1 MPLQSS
7 GQISLL
13 NIADEFKRS
22 RTVISLS
29 DFYKV
34 PVGSNVGNTG
44 KVKAVGTNSN
54 IPESGTIKVSNFYG
68 ASNFWMQVYFDPVS
82 ETYGEYG
89 GNDNGYVSVWARGSS
104 ASYRITVN
112 GVVANVLAGVGHQF
126 TGLNGNTGG
135 AGRVT
140 GEPKDVGTTGIKAY
154 TISVYDPTSDKNI
167 DFTANIGYRD
177 TSSYISNYAKHTWHD
192 VG

>member
-22 RTVISLS
+22 QVVISLS
-29 DFYKV
+29 SFYKV
-34 PVGSNVGNTG
+34 KDGLYVGNTG
-44 KVKAVGTNSN
+44 KVKSVGTNSN
-54 IPESGTIKVSNFYG
+54 IPESGTIAVSNFYG

-82 ETYGEYG
+82 ETYNQYG
-89 GNDNGYVSVWARGSS
+89 GNDDGFVSVWVRGSS
-104 ASYRITVN
+104 ATYRITVN
-112 GVVANVLAGVGHQF
+112 SKVAWINSGGVNQF
-126 TGLNGNTGG
+126 TGLNGNSEGP
-135 AGRVT
+135 GRVS
-140 GEPKDVGTTGIKAY
+140 GNPSSVGKTGIKAY
-154 TISVYDPTSDKNI
+154 TIHVHDPTSDKTI

-177 TSSYISNYAKHTWHD
+177 TSSYISNYAKRTWHN